1 MIRLY
6 KVLKNYY
13 FIIFI
18 GFFISFI
25 PSIISPIKVD
35 PHYLALSLVINIIIA
50 NIIVFIFIYFIENI
64 MKFSIILVPW
74 LLLTSF
80 LEFYVGISAIVRG
93 ISGGY
98 FTILLIFLEFY
109 GMLYFTQKKR
119 LYLGLIYLT
128 GLAFI
133 EILVYNKIGM

>member
-1 MIRLY
+1 
-6 KVLKNYY
+6 
-13 FIIFI
+13 
-18 GFFISFI
+18 
-25 PSIISPIKVD
+25 
-35 PHYLALSLVINIIIA
+35 
-50 NIIVFIFIYFIENI
+50 